1 MINITKPSTEAV
13 ENLLPLCYYD
23 GFKLCWN
30 SDSKNKN
37 GVIVIIEW
45 IGEMVIDNESF
56 NIMVESHEFLNFVL
70 IREIKHI

>member
-1 MINITKPSTEAV
+1 MIKITKPSTEAV

-23 GFKLCWN
+23 DFKLCWN